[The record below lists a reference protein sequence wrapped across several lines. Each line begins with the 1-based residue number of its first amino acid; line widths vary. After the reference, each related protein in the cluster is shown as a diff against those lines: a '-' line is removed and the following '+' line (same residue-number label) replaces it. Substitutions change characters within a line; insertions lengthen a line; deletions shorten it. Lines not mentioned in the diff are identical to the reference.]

1 MGRDVVVKE
10 VAPGH
15 GEVDEKSILMG
26 DNKVSLVRAANP
38 SRFARLFRQRHFSA
52 PRISIEGNRR
62 KDHEQARGG
71 RH

>member
-26 DNKVSLVRAANP
+26 DNTVSLVMTASP
-38 SRFARLFRQRHFSA
+38 SRLAR
-52 PRISIEGNRR
+52 
-62 KDHEQARGG
+62 
-71 RH
+71 